1 MFGYTKCF
9 VCCNSIN
16 CVITERPDMVE
27 TSVLGAALAAGK
39 GVGLWREID
48 SVNTSSVSTFTPS
61 DISHDGE

>member
-1 MFGYTKCF
+1 
-9 VCCNSIN
+9 
-16 CVITERPDMVE
+16 MVE